1 MNAIQLTHRGA
12 KFSARGSGLFAKDV
26 IHDGTWV
33 HPLTGRVIEFN
44 QARRENLAQTAMK
57 YLKNGNKIPMPD
69 GHVIDTEANKGFWP
83 GPFTNI
89 DRDLYAVAQPLNPKT
104 IEQCSTGEADA
115 VSVNIEFNHADPE
128 ANVYDEVFTH
138 ICLTNYPVV
147 TRQKKFLALSGVL
160 ADDKAPFLLKEALA
174 SVAVPEE
181 DEDLIGALEDFTRTL
196 ELAAVAEVREI
207 MTTPAE
213 KVAALLL
220 QRAALVKKS

>member
-12 KFSARGSGLFAKDV
+12 KFAARGNGLFAKDV
-26 IHDGTWV
+26 IHDGVWV
-33 HPLTGRVIEFN
+33 HPLTGRVIEFEK
-44 QARRENLAQTAMK
+44 ARRENLAQNAMK

-89 DRDLYAVAQPLNPKT
+89 DADLYAVAQPLNPKT

-128 ANVYDEVFTH
+128 TNLYDEVFTH

-147 TRQKKFLALSGVL
+147 TRQKKFIALSGVT
-160 ADDKAPFLLKEALA
+160 AVDSSPFLIKEALA

-181 DEDLIGALEDFTRTL
+181 DEELIEALENFSRTL
-196 ELAAVAEVREI
+196 ELAAISDVERI

-213 KVAALLL
+213 RVAALMIERSL
-220 QRAALVKKS
+220 ALKSK